1 MVDIPLFTG
10 FFYIPGSCLG
20 FLNHQQYQLSYQI
33 ASIKMSATWV
43 QIEVLHHHLGHHSLG
58 VIRLGMLVIWKGQAP
73 RTRFWDAKDQNG
85 ALRLWACGAATYG
98 LHWSHIFWRIH
109 VLQEWI
115 VHLEESSPTSRSG
128 ISWTKSWSIFKSP
141 TEPRKKHLSI
151 IFYYLFKRDPY
162 NGSL

>member
-10 FFYIPGSCLG
+10 FFLHPRWLFGISEPSTV
-20 FLNHQQYQLSYQI
+20 STVI
-33 ASIKMSATWV
+33 TSASIKMSATWV

-128 ISWTKSWSIFKSP
+128 IS
-141 TEPRKKHLSI
+141 
-151 IFYYLFKRDPY
+151 
-162 NGSL
+162 